1 MNTKNKIIF
10 TDNAPKPIGP
20 YSQAIDT
27 GTFVFVSGQI
37 PLDHKSGEVVGDDIE
52 TQSKIAL
59 DNLRATLAAA
69 NLSFEN
75 IVKTTVFIKD
85 MNNFAKF
92 NNVYQTAMDGCA
104 PARSV
109 VEVSALPKGVMIEI
123 EAIACR

>member
-1 MNTKNKIIF
+1 MNTKNKIIY
-10 TDNAPKPIGP
+10 TENAPKPIGP

-37 PLDHKSGEVVGDDIE
+37 PLDPKSGEVVGDDIE
-52 TQSKIAL
+52 SQSKIAL

-75 IVKTTVFIKD
+75 IVKTTVFITD
-85 MNNFAKF
+85 MKNFAKF
-92 NNVYQTAMDGCA
+92 NSVYQTAMDGCA